1 MVIFRD
7 LFNEVIKRVVNVNQ
21 LTLTILFDFVIVFL
35 DYNEVRL
42 L

>member
-1 MVIFRD
+1 MVIFRV

-35 DYNEVRL
+35 DYNKVRL